1 MKWVLVLVGLLRF
14 VVALIQVALL
24 GLLALLGLMG
34 SALPVS
40 GILVAGLVATSV
52 TPPIMSPT
60 PQASE
65 LLEQAVSAV
74 LRLLVLTAR
83 PQRC

>member
-1 MKWVLVLVGLLRF
+1 MRGLRALMSLVLAVTLRL
-14 VVALIQVALL
+14 VVLL
-24 GLLALLGLMG
+24 GLVG

-40 GILVAGLVATSV
+40 GMLVAGLVATSV
-52 TPPIMSPT
+52 TPPIMLPT

-74 LRLLVLTAR
+74 LRLLVLMAR

>member
-1 MKWVLVLVGLLRF
+1 MRGLRALISLVLAVM
-14 VVALIQVALL
+14 L
-24 GLLALLGLMG
+24 GLLALLGLVG

-60 PQASE
+60 LQASE
-65 LLEQAVSAV
+65 LLEQVVSAV